1 MPASLEHALA
11 AAARRAYRAPEPA
24 LFPIARRH
32 LIDCAGVTLAALS
45 LDAVKRLDAALPSFG
60 GADAA
65 RLIGSGRTVA
75 PRDAALFT
83 GMAGH
88 FHDYDDDDPALC
100 VGHPT
105 VPVFAALAAVA
116 DGTGA
121 TMRDA
126 LAAYVAAV
134 ETTMRIGAIVNP
146 RHYDA
151 GFHAT
156 ATLGVFGAAMTAAL
170 LTGVDEDALVHT
182 LGLAASLSSGL
193 KGNFGSDGKPFQVGA
208 AAANGVLAADLGGR
222 GLRAAPGALFG
233 PAGFCA
239 MHRGGDPRNVVEH
252 FGAPW
257 GLVDPGLN
265 LKIYPCCSST
275 HTAADALFE
284 LLREGAIPPDDIA
297 AIDAWIGPDVPAI
310 LIYDVPE
317 NPLQGKFSLRY
328 CLAAAAA
335 LGALD
340 LAAFEPEALAAPAV
354 QAMMARVRVQ
364 VDASLPRIPT
374 GVTHAAR
381 VRVRRRDGRETSLQ
395 IADPLGSAR
404 RPVPEA
410 VLREK
415 FVRCA
420 NHHSL
425 DAAHAAPAFDEAMAL
440 PDDAPFARWLDLM
453 RAGTRP

>member
-1 MPASLEHALA
+1 MPISLELTLVE
-11 AAARRAYRAPEPA
+11 AARRAYRQPDPA
-24 LFPIARRH
+24 LFRIAKRH
-32 LIDCAGVTLAALS
+32 LIDCAAVALAALPV
-45 LDAVKRLDAALPSFG
+45 DAVKRLDGALPTSG
-60 GADAA
+60 GANAA
-65 RLIGSGRTVA
+65 RLIGSGRPVA
-75 PRDAALFT
+75 PRDAALLA

-116 DGTGA
+116 EGVGA

-126 LAAYVAAV
+126 LAAYAAGV

-156 ATLGVFGAAMTAAL
+156 ATLGVFGATMTAAL
-170 LTGVDEDALVHT
+170 LTGADDEQIVNA
-182 LGLAASLSSGL
+182 LGLAASVSSGL

-208 AAANGVLAADLGGR
+208 AAANGVLAAELGRR

-233 PAGFCA
+233 PAGFCTT
-239 MHRGGDPRNVVEH
+239 HGGGDAHAVVMR
-252 FGAPW
+252 FGEPW

-284 LLREGAIPPDDIA
+284 LMREGAIPSDDIDS
-297 AIDAWIGPDVPAI
+297 IDAWIGPDVSAI
-310 LIYDVPE
+310 LIYDVPA

-335 LGALD
+335 LGTLD
-340 LAAFEPEALAAPAV
+340 LAAFEPEAFTAPAV
-354 QAMMARVRVQ
+354 RSMLERVHVH
-364 VDASLPRIPT
+364 VDPSLPRIPT
-374 GVTHAAR
+374 GVTHASR
-381 VRVRRRDGRETSLQ
+381 VRVRRGDGREATRQ

-404 RPVPEA
+404 RPAPESM
-410 VLREK
+410 LREK

-420 NHHSL
+420 MLSL
-425 DAAHAAPAFDEAMAL
+425 DAAHAARAFDEAMNL
-440 PDDAPFARWLDLM
+440 PNDAMFAHWLDLM
-453 RAGTRP
+453 RVESRT